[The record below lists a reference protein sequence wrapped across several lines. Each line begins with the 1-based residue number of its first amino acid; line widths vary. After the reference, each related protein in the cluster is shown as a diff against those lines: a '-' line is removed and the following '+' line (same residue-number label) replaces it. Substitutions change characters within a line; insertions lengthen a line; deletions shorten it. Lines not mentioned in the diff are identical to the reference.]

1 VAINLVLTS
10 GDVTLRIIRR
20 RDASRIERIQMT
32 NREWFRPWEATNPT
46 GPLRIDF
53 RGSIASLLQ
62 QLRARTAL
70 PFVVEYR
77 GELVGQLNVSNIL
90 FGSVSSA
97 FIGYWIDPNFAGKD
111 ITPKAV
117 ALAIDYVFQTVGLH
131 RIEIDIRPENAPS
144 LRVVQKLGLRYE
156 GLKRG
161 FIHISNA
168 WRDHHVFAITK
179 EEVPEGL
186 LNRYL
191 RGETPVTKYP
201 FD

>member
-1 VAINLVLTS
+1 MAINLVLTS